1 MNVFTSSCRWM
12 PALSFLVMLLL
23 PVPMVSALDAPSG
36 LADVAPVSI
45 EADSLSYDNAS
56 ATYQAVGRVQ
66 LQKGELSL
74 TSDQV
79 EWNTETSEATARG
92 DVRVVEPLGEMS
104 ASEMRFNLDSG
115 SGYLRDARIFVKEH
129 NVRLA
134 GDEVERL
141 DELTYRVTGGTFTTC
156 DGEKPSW
163 KFGANRLD
171 VTVGRYA
178 RAKHVLFYV
187 RDIPVLYIP
196 YLIYPV
202 KTERESGL
210 LMPRFG
216 VSRKRGNQFSLAY
229 YQVIAENMDATVFVD
244 YFSDLG
250 VGKGAEYRYILGGDN
265 DGVARFYH
273 VSGLED
279 ADNRYAVDWQH
290 MGTLPGRVRL
300 MADVEYVSTRDYF
313 EDFGEVAEEYTRDK
327 AQSVIAVSRNWE
339 KINLTGQL
347 KYTKDLQQSNDQTL
361 QRLPEVDLT
370 AVRQRLGETPFY
382 FSFDGSSTYFW
393 REEGVK
399 GERLSLR
406 PALSAYFRPGDFL
419 EVVPEVGY
427 RERFY
432 WTSDAG
438 PGYEQEG
445 IYDISTRVSTRF
457 TRVFFPN
464 GKLVQRVRHSL
475 EPEVIYRYVPAQNQ
489 SHLPQFD
496 VEDTIG
502 PVNRVAYALTN
513 RFVAKL
519 EPENGESYYHE
530 FLYFRLSQ
538 EYDIRESRR
547 DLLNPLDEQHPFS
560 DVRTEVIARPTRWS
574 YLDLDARYDVNSTE
588 GSFTNRFLTFNVRG
602 AARDDSGNA
611 ISLDY
616 RYRRDELEYV
626 AGNLDLAWFKPFY
639 VNYQHRYDLA
649 DRRDLENVLNLEY
662 RDQCWSLFLT
672 LRDRLDDQEY
682 LLTFALTGLG
692 KVAGFGGKFGE
703 EKENP

>member
-1 MNVFTSSCRWM
+1 MNSVAASCRWT
-12 PALSFLVMLLL
+12 PALLIFAMLLL
-23 PVPMVSALDAPSG
+23 PVPGAHALDAPSG
-36 LADVAPVSI
+36 LTDAAPVSI
-45 EADSLSYDNAS
+45 EADSLSYDKTAG
-56 ATYQAVGRVQ
+56 TYQAVGRVH

-79 EWNTETSEATARG
+79 EWNTETGEATARG
-92 DVRVVEPLGEMS
+92 EVRVVEPLGEMS

-141 DELTYRVTGGTFTTC
+141 DELNYRITGGTFTTC

-187 RDIPVLYIP
+187 RDIPVLYVP

-216 VSRKRGNQFSLAY
+216 VSRKRGNQLSLAY
-229 YQVIAENMDATVFVD
+229 YQVIAENMDATVFLD

-250 VGKGAEYRYILGGDN
+250 VGKGVEYRYILGSDN
-265 DGVARFYH
+265 DGVAKFYH
-273 VSGLED
+273 VSGVKD
-279 ADNRYAVDWQH
+279 AENRYAIDWQH
-290 MGTLPGRVRL
+290 MGTLPGQVRL
-300 MADVEYVSTRDYF
+300 MADVEYVSNRDYF

-339 KINLTGQL
+339 KINLTGQV

-361 QRLPEVDLT
+361 QRIPEVDLT
-370 AVRQRLGETPFY
+370 AIRRRLGETPFY
-382 FSFDGSSTYFW
+382 FNFDGSSTYFW
-393 REEGVK
+393 REEGVR

-406 PALSAYFRPGDFL
+406 PALSAYFQPGGFL
-419 EVVPEVGY
+419 EVVPEIGY

-445 IYDISTRVSTRF
+445 IYDFSTRVSTRF

-464 GKLVQRVRHSL
+464 GKLVKRVRHSL
-475 EPEVIYRYVPAQNQ
+475 EPEVLYRYVPAENQ

-502 PVNRVAYALTN
+502 PVNRIAYALTN
-513 RFVAKL
+513 RFTAKL
-519 EPENGESYYHE
+519 EPENAESYYHE

-574 YLDLDARYDVNSTE
+574 YVDIDARYDVNSTE

-602 AARDDSGNA
+602 AARDGGGNA

-649 DRRDLENVLNLEY
+649 DRRDLENVLSLEY

-692 KVAGFGGKFGE
+692 KVAGFGGRFGE
-703 EKENP
+703 ENP